1 MKKYIVKGDLSG
13 IQDFIFNIPSE
24 GAAKELKRR
33 SLYVSELAEKLE
45 KEHEKF
51 FEQDAF
57 KTIYNGGGNFFYEIK
72 TNKSKEEIAN
82 YLLHTS
88 KAYIESA
95 IYPYFALTEYS
106 STFEKAMQDVNRQM
120 LHEKQRRLLLLDPFK
135 NKGKEELPDLKD
147 GQGVNYHFPKDE
159 KGVIIDF
166 DKIAEKSVG
175 DKKLAA
181 LKIDIDH
188 LGNVFMNKLEKEYR
202 ILSQSLGHFFDYGLL
217 EILRKNNLG
226 EQVYV
231 VFSGG
236 DDCFLIGTWSAIV
249 DLAAQIQIEFT
260 LINKKLKQEVPSLEQ
275 DVTFSAG
282 VSIFSPKYPMKQ
294 LSEEVESFLAQAKNE
309 GRNRITILGYSL
321 TWQEYE
327 KVLSIKKQ
335 LFKLVDEKGESKAFI
350 QRIKSSKIGY
360 EALQNRVKRGK
371 IEIPK
376 VWSLKYYLKNVRL
389 DNKEEVEKIFNTYSS
404 SLIDAFMNKEDAT
417 NPMIFPIAA
426 RLTELLIKN

>member
-1 MKKYIVKGDLSG
+1 MRRYIAKCDLSG
-13 IQDFIFNIPSE
+13 IQNFIFDIPSK

-33 SLYVSELAEKLE
+33 SVYVSQLAGKLE
-45 KEHEKF
+45 KKHEKF
-51 FEQDAF
+51 FEHDAF
-57 KTIYNGGGNFFYEIK
+57 KIIYNGGGNFFYEIK
-72 TNKSKEEIAN
+72 TNKDKEEITD

-88 KAYIESA
+88 KAYIENP
-95 IYPYFALTEYS
+95 IYPFFALTEYS
-106 STFEKAMQDVNRQM
+106 STFEKAMQEVNRQM
-120 LHEKQRRLLLLDPFK
+120 LLEKQRRLLLLEPFESRW
-135 NKGKEELPDLKD
+135 KEKLPDLKD
-147 GQGVNYHFPKDE
+147 GQGINYHFPK
-159 KGVIIDF
+159 KGNGQIMDF
-166 DKIAEKSVG
+166 DEISKTGKG
-175 DKKLAA
+175 DEKLAA

-188 LGNVFMNKLEKEYR
+188 LGKVFRNKSEQDYNVLSKNLE
-202 ILSQSLGHFFDYGLL
+202 LFFNQGLL
-217 EILRKNNLG
+217 DILQKNYFEN
-226 EQVYV
+226 QVYV

-249 DLAAQIQIEFT
+249 DLAAQIHIEFIS
-260 LINKKLKQEVPSLEQ
+260 LNKKLRNEVSSLEQ
-275 DVTFSAG
+275 DLTFSAG
-282 VSIFSPKYPMKQ
+282 IIIFPPKYPMKQ
-294 LSEEVESFLAQAKNE
+294 MAEEVEEFLAQAKNE
-309 GRNRITILGYSL
+309 GRNRITILGHSL

-360 EALQNRVKRGK
+360 EALQNRMERGK

-376 VWSLKYYLKNVRL
+376 VWSLKYYLKNVKR
-389 DNKEEVEKIFNTYSS
+389 DNKDEVEKIFDTYSS